1 MCGIFGVASKKI
13 NEVKAQEAN
22 QFLKHRGP
30 DSSGTYINQ
39 DLGVFIGFSRLA
51 IQDLSDAGNQPLQTS
66 NGLIILAFNGEIYNF
81 KELRTLLVDQGYE
94 FKSKSDSEV
103 ILAGYVTWGIDKL
116 LNEIDGMFAVTI
128 IDKILNKIIIFRDHF
143 GIKPLYYYIDKE
155 NFIFSSEIKPMISY
169 LGRQEFDNFNLMN
182 SILFTGIPR
191 SNGTNFKKISRVM
204 PGELVF
210 FDLLTK
216 QLVAQRY
223 FELRQLINEDEYR
236 VNRNLSRKQLSLKI
250 GEKLSESL
258 RTTVVSDVNLG
269 VLFSGGLDSSLVTR
283 IYDELTGN
291 PSQCFSFLNKD
302 SREPTKVFRET
313 FQNPVSYTEVDSS
326 ASLKNLGTLIYSM
339 EDINKAESWVL
350 GKVCNNARESGY
362 KSLLTGDGAD
372 ELFGGYNEHTN
383 FYLNRKFNN
392 GKIISKIFKLLES
405 IGFDSWVN
413 LFYSTKPINS
423 GLLSFPIDL
432 LLHNGKGFDEF
443 CKSNDYYSFEKDAAV
458 RAANAL
464 LFDEVA
470 YWIERFML
478 RADRFSMFNSI
489 ELRLPFVRK
498 DLVQLALNIPFN
510 KKIKLKLTWKS
521 KRFYET
527 KTLLRG
533 LAKTLG
539 IPRAIFSQRKVGT
552 NFTTSSE
559 IEKLFSNWNFSDLE
573 DYFGWDF
580 RMIRSTGDKN
590 IIPDRL
596 KISLISG
603 DIFIRLFFKEEA
615 KEKIDSELASIL
627 QNS

>member
-236 VNRNLSRKQLSLKI
+236 VNRNLSRKQL
-250 GEKLSESL
+250 
-258 RTTVVSDVNLG
+258 
-269 VLFSGGLDSSLVTR
+269 
-283 IYDELTGN
+283 
-291 PSQCFSFLNKD
+291 
-302 SREPTKVFRET
+302 
-313 FQNPVSYTEVDSS
+313 
-326 ASLKNLGTLIYSM
+326 
-339 EDINKAESWVL
+339 
-350 GKVCNNARESGY
+350 
-362 KSLLTGDGAD
+362 
-372 ELFGGYNEHTN
+372 
-383 FYLNRKFNN
+383 
-392 GKIISKIFKLLES
+392 
-405 IGFDSWVN
+405 
-413 LFYSTKPINS
+413 
-423 GLLSFPIDL
+423 
-432 LLHNGKGFDEF
+432 
-443 CKSNDYYSFEKDAAV
+443 
-458 RAANAL
+458 
-464 LFDEVA
+464 
-470 YWIERFML
+470 
-478 RADRFSMFNSI
+478 
-489 ELRLPFVRK
+489 
-498 DLVQLALNIPFN
+498 
-510 KKIKLKLTWKS
+510 
-521 KRFYET
+521 
-527 KTLLRG
+527 
-533 LAKTLG
+533 
-539 IPRAIFSQRKVGT
+539 
-552 NFTTSSE
+552 
-559 IEKLFSNWNFSDLE
+559 
-573 DYFGWDF
+573 
-580 RMIRSTGDKN
+580 
-590 IIPDRL
+590 
-596 KISLISG
+596 
-603 DIFIRLFFKEEA
+603 
-615 KEKIDSELASIL
+615 
-627 QNS
+627 